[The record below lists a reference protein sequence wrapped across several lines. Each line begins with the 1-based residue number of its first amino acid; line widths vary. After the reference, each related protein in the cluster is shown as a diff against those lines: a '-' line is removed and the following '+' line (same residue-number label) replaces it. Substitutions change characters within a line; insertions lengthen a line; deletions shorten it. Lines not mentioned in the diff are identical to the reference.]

1 MKDFSEFINEN
12 LPWGAENDPNAPWN
26 ERDAVLSR
34 ETDWIDEKG
43 GRNKVKFD
51 LLSYSDEIALLHSKV
66 DDNYYAGYFYDDI
79 DDYVLKNEDGEKEA
93 VDDAAV
99 LMWATDMYASLS
111 KHPVGVDPWEEGERL
126 VRMDSALVQLLIG
139 QGNARTDKTLK
150 GLSYLVESEEP
161 AWMTGGIV
169 LILGKEVDGKKNL
182 YAGYIKKL
190 RMLGNKKP
198 GTLEG
203 KIATLS
209 PELYRISLK
218 DDKLT
223 ANRIQYD
230 SNSLKN
236 YIGISQNMQVP
247 LNGNDKTPLWWKTVN
262 SMSMGV
268 ILRDNEEEIRKLD
281 VKL

>member
-1 MKDFSEFINEN
+1 
-12 LPWGAENDPNAPWN
+12 
-26 ERDAVLSR
+26 
-34 ETDWIDEKG
+34 
-43 GRNKVKFD
+43 
-51 LLSYSDEIALLHSKV
+51 
-66 DDNYYAGYFYDDI
+66 
-79 DDYVLKNEDGEKEA
+79 
-93 VDDAAV
+93 
-99 LMWATDMYASLS
+99 
-111 KHPVGVDPWEEGERL
+111 
-126 VRMDSALVQLLIG
+126 
-139 QGNARTDKTLK
+139 
-150 GLSYLVESEEP
+150 
-161 AWMTGGIV
+161 
-169 LILGKEVDGKKNL
+169 
-182 YAGYIKKL
+182 
-190 RMLGNKKP
+190 MLGNKKP